1 MSDQNGESVTLI
13 KLKKPLQMPDGR
25 TVEALDIDLTKLE
38 LGDLHNLEMEFASL
52 FPNTAPTNG
61 IFMTNSKYQALV
73 IARIN
78 GMVYDNLRRLNAV
91 DAFNVSNRMARFL
104 AESA

>member
-1 MSDQNGESVTLI
+1 MNEQNGESDTIV
-13 KLKKPLQMPDGR
+13 KLKKPLPLPDGR
-25 TVEALDIDLTKLE
+25 LLEKMDVDLTKLN
-38 LGDLHNLEMEFASL
+38 LGDLHNLEMEYAAL
-52 FPNTAPTNG
+52 FPGTSPTNG
-61 IFMTNSKYQALV
+61 IFMTDSKYQALV

-78 GMVYDNLRRLNAV
+78 NIVYDNIRGLNAV